1 MIAEVAVAAP
11 AQAWEAA
18 GFAIEDG
25 ATRIGHVRLRF
36 EDGDGGITG
45 WRLVGAASIEIDGLP
60 TRLAAPEDL
69 VSMHASHPN
78 DARRIDHLVVF
89 TPELKRTIAAIE
101 GAGIDLR
108 RIREPDEPGPPVR
121 QAFFR
126 LGEVILE
133 VVENPRL
140 EPGPARFWGLTLAV
154 GDLDA
159 CAALLGERLGEVR
172 DAVQPGRRI
181 ATVRGEAGLGLPVAL
196 ISESPAE

>member
-1 MIAEVAVAAP
+1 MIAELRIAA
-11 AQAWEAA
+11 AAEGWERA

-25 ATRIGHVRLRF
+25 AARVGHVRLRF
-36 EDGDGGITG
+36 EQGEGGITG
-45 WRLVGAASIEIDGLP
+45 WSLVGAGSTEIDGLP
-60 TRLAAPEDL
+60 TRLAAAEQL
-69 VSMHASHPN
+69 VEMHASHPN

-89 TPELKRTIAAIE
+89 TPELKRTIAALE

-133 VVENPRL
+133 VVENPRMD
-140 EPGPARFWGLTLAV
+140 PGPAKFWGVTLAV
-154 GDLDA
+154 GNLDA
-159 CAALLGERLGEVR
+159 CAALLGELLGEVH

-181 ATVRGEAGLGLPVAL
+181 ATIRREAGLGVAVAL
-196 ISESPAE
+196 ISE